1 MIQQIERDTAGSSS
15 AYNFPIVL
23 RLRGDLDPETFTAAL
38 ADVIAR
44 HEVLRTVFGE
54 HDGEPVQL
62 ILGSARPDVTVV
74 DAAADEV
81 PALVAA
87 AVGRPFDLATEIP
100 VRATVIRVGEGE
112 QVLALV
118 LHHIATDEWSDR
130 PLLRDLMVAYA
141 ARVQGAAPEWAPLPV
156 QYADFTLWQRALL
169 GEPSDADS
177 LITRQLDYW
186 HGVLDGAPEEL
197 ALPADRTRPARPSF
211 AGGAIELDLDVATT
225 RALRTLAR
233 AHGASMFMVL
243 HAASA
248 ALLQRLGAG
257 DDLPLGAPVA
267 GRTEQGLDDLIGF
280 FVNTV
285 VLRTD
290 VSGDPTFA
298 ELLARV
304 KALDLAAFSHADVP
318 FESVVERLNPAR
330 SLARN
335 PLFQVMVGY
344 HSRTADPV
352 PSPDL
357 TLAPV
362 AIEERTAKFDL
373 VFNWTEFLDEDRV
386 QLRLEYSADLFDRD
400 TVDRMARRQ
409 VAVLGAVAADP
420 ATRVSDVDVFLDGER
435 EAVLREFNDTARPSR
450 S

>member
-1 MIQQIERDTAGSSS
+1 MAGERPERLPLSPAQQRLWVIQQIERDTAGSSS

-81 PALVAA
+81 ARAR
-87 AVGRPFDLATEIP
+87 GRSGGTPVRPRHRDP

-130 PLLRDLMVAYA
+130 PRCCATHG
-141 ARVQGAAPEWAPLPV
+141 RVRSPRPGRGTRVGAAAGAVRGLHAV
-156 QYADFTLWQRALL
+156 AASVL

-186 HGVLDGAPEEL
+186 HGVLDGARRNWRSGR
-197 ALPADRTRPARPSF
+197 RTRPARPSF

-280 FVNTV
+280 FVTP
-285 VLRTD
+285 
-290 VSGDPTFA
+290 SSCAPT
-298 ELLARV
+298 
-304 KALDLAAFSHADVP
+304 
-318 FESVVERLNPAR
+318 
-330 SLARN
+330 
-335 PLFQVMVGY
+335 
-344 HSRTADPV
+344 SR
-352 PSPDL
+352 
-357 TLAPV
+357 
-362 AIEERTAKFDL
+362 AI
-373 VFNWTEFLDEDRV
+373 
-386 QLRLEYSADLFDRD
+386 
-400 TVDRMARRQ
+400 RR
-409 VAVLGAVAADP
+409 
-420 ATRVSDVDVFLDGER
+420 
-435 EAVLREFNDTARPSR
+435 SR
-450 S
+450 SCWRG